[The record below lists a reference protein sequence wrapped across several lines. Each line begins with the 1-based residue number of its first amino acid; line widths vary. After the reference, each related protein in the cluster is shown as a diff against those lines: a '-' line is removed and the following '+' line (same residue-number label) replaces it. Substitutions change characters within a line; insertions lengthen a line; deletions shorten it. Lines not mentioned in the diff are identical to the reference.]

1 MRHPSPAA
9 TTPGGIRYRPA
20 VDVAYVIGRPYRTV
34 ADVALVTGRP
44 HRTIRTWARTGQIPA
59 VKHGDRLLV
68 DLVAA
73 KRLSDATP
81 RRRRRRADEG

>member
-9 TTPGGIRYRPA
+9 TTPGGTRYRPA
-20 VDVAYVIGRPYRTV
+20 VDVAYVIGRPYRT
-34 ADVALVTGRP
+34 
-44 HRTIRTWARTGQIPA
+44 IQTWARERRIPSTHDRA
-59 VKHGDRLLV
+59 GRLLV